1 MLDPSH
7 HLPQILAA
15 FTEPKATAI
24 LLGAFGALTVL
35 AVVLSRFADRMGVP
49 VVLLFL
55 ILGMLGGSE
64 GIGGIAFSDF
74 EVAVRLGTTALI
86 LILFDGGMNTAVTAV
101 REVFWPATVLATV
114 GVILTAA
121 ALAGIGLLIGLPWPV
136 ALLIG
141 AVVSSTDAAA
151 VFAVLRGGRLNLRPR
166 LARTLEV
173 ESCAND
179 PMALILTTALIQV
192 LSSPDS
198 LNYWQ
203 LAVMV
208 PVQLL
213 VGGGIGILFG
223 YLFRWLMLRVRVS
236 TTGFY
241 PCLSVA
247 AVLASFGAA
256 TACQGSGFL
265 AVYAAGVVLGNGPLP
280 YKASVIRVH
289 DALGW
294 LSQIFM
300 FLMMGLLV
308 VPSQLIPIFWSGLAV
323 SLLLA
328 FVARP
333 IAVWLCLLPYKMPAV
348 EKHYIA
354 WIGLRGAVPI
364 ILGTFPVLAGVEG
377 AYDVF
382 NYVFFIVVVSTIIP
396 GSTIRPMTRWLKLNI
411 PDKPAPEAVL
421 EINSVTPLEGEIVS
435 YYIEPALAVS
445 GARLSEI
452 DFPHGTSVVLI
463 VRNGQLIP
471 ARGDTRIENGDHVY
485 VFFRPEDRP
494 FIELLFGKPE
504 ES

>member
-1 MLDPSH
+1 MPDPSL
-7 HLPQILAA
+7 HLPLLLAA
-15 FTEPKATAI
+15 SEPEATAI

-35 AVVLSRFADRMGVP
+35 AVVLSRVADRVGVP

-55 ILGMLGGSE
+55 VLGMLGGSE
-64 GIGGIAFSDF
+64 GFGGIEFDDF
-74 EVAVRLGTTALI
+74 NVAVRLGTLALI
-86 LILFDGGMNTAVTAV
+86 LILFDGGLNTTVKAVQ
-101 REVFWPATVLATV
+101 EVFWPATILATI

-121 ALAGIGLLIGLPWPV
+121 ALAGIGLLLGLPWQV
-136 ALLIG
+136 ALLVG

-166 LARTLEV
+166 LARMLEV

-179 PMALILTTALIQV
+179 PMALILTTGLIEALT
-192 LSSPDS
+192 SESM
-198 LNYWQ
+198 NFWG
-203 LAVMV
+203 LAIMV
-208 PVQLL
+208 PVQLI
-213 VGGGIGILFG
+213 VGGAVGIVCGL
-223 YLFRWLMLRVRVS
+223 LFRKLMLRVRVS

-247 AVLASFGAA
+247 AVLLSFGVA
-256 TACQGSGFL
+256 TMIQGSGFL

-280 YKASVIRVH
+280 YKASITRVH

-294 LSQIFM
+294 LSQISM

-308 VPSQLIPIFWSGLAV
+308 VPSQLLPIFWSGLGV

-333 IAVWLCLLPYKMPAV
+333 IAVWLCLIPFKMPAK

-377 AYDVF
+377 ALDVF

-396 GSTIRPMTRWLKLNI
+396 GSTIRPVTRWLNLTIPEKPI
-411 PDKPAPEAVL
+411 PDAVL
-421 EINSVTPLEGEIVS
+421 EINSITPLQGELVS
-435 YYIEPALAVS
+435 FYLDPSLAVT
-445 GARLSEI
+445 GAKLAEM
-452 DFPHGTSVVLI
+452 DFPRGASVVLI
-463 VRNGQLIP
+463 VRNGHIIP
-471 ARGDTRIENGDHVY
+471 ARGETVLKEGDHAF

-494 FIELLFGKPE
+494 FIELLFGTPE
-504 ES
+504 DS